1 MRGRV
6 AFDPNPNR
14 RVEAAGRAR
23 RMPVSALRPTAPRKG
38 TTLTVK
44 PQKESRMKPR
54 PFSHVDRAV
63 AAAVEDPRNWPLP
76 DGSLL
81 VTRSEAALL
90 QGLLILLRA
99 KVLAGTVGEADAAI
113 GRFRRAFAREI
124 LDTETTVT
132 N

>member
-1 MRGRV
+1 MR
-6 AFDPNPNR
+6 
-14 RVEAAGRAR
+14 
-23 RMPVSALRPTAPRKG
+23 
-38 TTLTVK
+38 
-44 PQKESRMKPR
+44 PR

-99 KVLAGTVGEADAAI
+99 KVLAGTVGEADAAMY
-113 GRFRRAFAREI
+113 RFRRTFAREI
-124 LDTETTVT
+124 LDPTLPAETTLT